1 MKKLFLTAA
10 CLLST
15 CALAVNV
22 TPNTTASAQ
31 SSDFACEYAQKT
43 EKSAYAAYGST
54 ARLLTADEAVAENIP
69 AGYENEILVVD
80 GLNGSYNAGVMLDF
94 SSSKILDS
102 MVESMSF
109 RVYVGADGKSD
120 GYPEVRIVKPNTS
133 SGEWIMRYYVAETEE
148 NSWINITL
156 DANGTNFQSRNTFS
170 TLAKDG
176 ILDKFELSIRVNNK
190 KVPFYIDSVSVQTKA
205 NDGVAPVINYNGADE
220 IATFEGAALSL
231 SATAFDEQENVA
243 KPVEYVW
250 LDENGEVVAVEA
262 GYAPAKGD
270 YTLLLRATDYYGN
283 VAEKSIRVTVKEADR
298 TLPEI
303 MLNVDTVYALT
314 GTKPYLDIQAT
325 DDSGEVTTSIIWSQG
340 ALDKA
345 GKLTEG
351 THTLTV
357 VAQDP
362 SGNKTEK
369 VITVCVL
376 PNEVEDDVVV
386 DEEALTPDEPV
397 IPDDSSSEDSSVE
410 DSSSD
415 EPASS
420 EDSSSTDSSVDEPV
434 IPDDSSS
441 EDSSV
446 EDSSSDEPATSEDSS
461 FDEPAT
467 SEDSSVKDDDS
478 SVSVDSSVSEEE
490 KPAKKGCGGVVS
502 GVSVVVAL
510 CGVAMMLRKK
520 KE

>member
-31 SSDFACEYAQKT
+31 SSDFACEYSQT
-43 EKSAYAAYGST
+43 TNTGAYASYGGT
-54 ARLLTADEAVAENIP
+54 ARLLTAEEATAKNIP
-69 AGYENEILVVD
+69 AGYQNEVIVVE
-80 GLNGSYNAGVMLDF
+80 GLNGSKNAGVLLDF
-94 SSSKILDS
+94 SSSATPIS
-102 MVESMSF
+102 MVESITF
-109 RVYVGADGKSD
+109 RVYVGADGQAD
-120 GYPEVRIVKPNTS
+120 GYPEVRIIKPNKS
-133 SGEWIMRYYVAETEE
+133 SDWVMRYYVAETEE

-156 DANGTNFQSRNTFS
+156 DANGTNFHGGNNLSA
-170 TLAKDG
+170 LAEND
-176 ILDKFELSIRVNNK
+176 ILNKFELSIRVNSK
-190 KVPFYIDSVSVQTKA
+190 QIPFYIDSVSVQTKA
-205 NDGVAPVINYNGADE
+205 NDGVAPVITYNGANE
-220 IATFEGAALSL
+220 ISAFEGALLSL
-231 SATAFDEQENVA
+231 NATAFDEQEKA
-243 KPVEYVW
+243 EKEIEYVW

-298 TLPEI
+298 IPPEI

-314 GTKPYLDIQAT
+314 GTKPYLEVKAT